1 MALHRLT
8 YPLHL
13 VFTAVLFE
21 AFITCSTAIAA
32 APNVETIAPA
42 GGARGSTV
50 KITITEN
57 ANLWPVQIWSS
68 RPELQFKVLEEKGK
82 AEVTIPAEC
91 PPGLSWLRVYND
103 EGSAVLR
110 PFIIGTLPEAE
121 EVEDNNSVEKA
132 QAITGS
138 SIVIHGRHQASEDV
152 DTYAVTFKAGQTV
165 VLDLDANRT
174 LRSPSD
180 SVLQLLSP
188 AGFVLG
194 QNDDDQG
201 LDPRIIYTIP
211 ADGQYYVR
219 TFAFPAS
226 PDSSIRFAGGA
237 KWFYRLTITADRF
250 TDYVLALSATRGV
263 ASEVTAFG
271 WNFGP
276 EPVKAPI
283 AASEADSVIIAVPG
297 SGNTVTIPLSPWPQL
312 VEQEPNVQ
320 AQPQVI
326 PVPGGIS
333 GVVSAPDDADFFRFT
348 AKKGQPLIFSV
359 SARTRGS
366 LIDPIVRILNS
377 EGKQLERTDDQ
388 GENRDPTLTWNPPA
402 DGDYL
407 LTVTDLHH
415 QSGARFY
422 YHVDIAPP
430 QPDVH
435 LTVAA
440 NAYVIPIDKPAE
452 IPITIDRRAG
462 FNEEI
467 EVTAEGLPEGV
478 TTTPVKSA
486 AEGDSA
492 KSIKLVLTGN
502 TKAFSGPLKIVAKS
516 LGNLKLT
523 RTPRYKTEYESE
535 VEHLWL
541 TVIKKP

>member
-1 MALHRLT
+1 MTSSRLT
-8 YPLHL
+8 DLPHL
-13 VFTAVLFE
+13 AWSVLLIE
-21 AFITCSTAIAA
+21 AFVACCTANAA
-32 APNVETIAPA
+32 PPNVETISPA

-57 ANLWPVQIWSS
+57 ANLWPVQLWSN

-82 AEVTIPAEC
+82 AEVTIPADC
-91 PPGLSWLRVYND
+91 PPGLAWLRVYND

-110 PFIIGTLPEAE
+110 PFIIGTLPEVE
-121 EVEDNNSVEKA
+121 ETEDNNSVEKA

-138 SIVIHGRHQASEDV
+138 SVVIHGRHQASEDV
-152 DTYAVTFKAGQTV
+152 DLYALSFKAGQTV

-180 SVLQLLSP
+180 SVLQLVSP
-188 AGFVLG
+188 AGFVLA

-250 TDYVLALSATRGV
+250 TDYVLPLSATRGI
-263 ASEVTAFG
+263 AGEVTAIG
-271 WNFGP
+271 WNFGS
-276 EPVKAPI
+276 EPVKAPFI
-283 AASEADSVIIAVPG
+283 ASDADSLIIAPPG
-297 SGNTVTIPLSPWPQL
+297 SGNTVTIPVSPLPQL

-320 AQPQVI
+320 VQPQVM

-348 AKKGQPLIFSV
+348 AKKGQPLVFGV
-359 SARTRGS
+359 SARSRGS

-402 DGDYL
+402 DGDYM
-407 LTVTDLHH
+407 LTVADLHR
-415 QSGARFY
+415 QGGPRFY

-430 QPDVH
+430 QPDFH
-435 LTVAA
+435 MTVAA

-452 IPITIDRRAG
+452 VPITIDRRAG

-467 EVTAEGLPEGV
+467 EIAAENLPEGV
-478 TTTPVKSA
+478 TATPAKSA

-492 KSIKLVLTGN
+492 KSVKLVLTGN

-523 RTPRYKTEYESE
+523 RTPRYKTEYETE